1 MTQRSSAS
9 GRSSKEKLQSSDCLG
24 RRQRVGEDFQ
34 DDDTQAKSTK
44 EVRRIQGLQKTTNQ
58 TPTGCMTSIKV
69 KIAREWNV
77 HAGHQW
83 NVHAGTGA
91 DERMESGIDEMNRLR
106 RTKLNANV
114 LKKKLQRWVC
124 RKPRC
129 WAPKLSYSWYCT
141 TNVQPSSYN
150 QSCTRSWGSRCQLMS
165 SEPNSDCLCKQY
177 RSTFSWNLEI
187 PILVLQIVSFF
198 PLFSPSLH
206 SLPAHNNYAS
216 TDIPRTC

>member
-1 MTQRSSAS
+1 MHQEGQARKSSNQVIVWDVD
-9 GRSSKEKLQSSDCLG
+9 KESEKTS
-24 RRQRVGEDFQ
+24 RN
-34 DDDTQAKSTK
+34 DDTQAKSTK
-44 EVRRIQGLQKTTNQ
+44 EVKRIQGLQKTTNQ

-129 WAPKLSYSWYCT
+129 WAPNLSYSQGT
-141 TNVQPSSYN
+141 TDVIQPELYPMLKIKFN
-150 QSCTRSWGSRCQLMS
+150 SR
-165 SEPNSDCLCKQY
+165 
-177 RSTFSWNLEI
+177 
-187 PILVLQIVSFF
+187 
-198 PLFSPSLH
+198 
-206 SLPAHNNYAS
+206 
-216 TDIPRTC
+216 

>member
-1 MTQRSSAS
+1 MIVWDVD
-9 GRSSKEKLQSSDCLG
+9 KESEKTS
-24 RRQRVGEDFQ
+24 RN
-34 DDDTQAKSTK
+34 DDTQAKSTK

-129 WAPKLSYSWYCT
+129 WAPILSYSWY
-141 TNVQPSSYN
+141 VQPMYPKLKTSRVQPMLSSVVPEVEDVN
-150 QSCTRSWGSRCQLMS
+150 DELKL
-165 SEPNSDCLCKQY
+165 NSDCLY
-177 RSTFSWNLEI
+177 LASVYFFEEFGDSHFGFSNRFL
-187 PILVLQIVSFF
+187 FF
-198 PLFSPSLH
+198 T
-206 SLPAHNNYAS
+206 SLPVPPF
-216 TDIPRTC
+216 TPRPQQL